1 MIRGRYSA
9 VGTRDVDEHQ
19 QTKRADMS
27 RRMRRAQPKHAVRSI
42 RVAIAAGPEQL
53 SLMRAPAD
61 DYASPGEFTPAPA
74 SVPVIFLYFQVAAR
88 HRPPPLGDE
97 PGGGLAHVGSGR

>member
-1 MIRGRYSA
+1 MPTSINKL
-9 VGTRDVDEHQ
+9 
-19 QTKRADMS
+19 KRADMS